1 MLPGVNWGRV
11 LLAAIAAGLF
21 GCADAPSQPARL
33 GLRLAPATLGTS
45 LSLQQH
51 LMVERQG
58 RVDELDAALEV
69 DAERLDMVG
78 LALGQRVLALH
89 YDGYSLQSWRHPLV
103 PEQLRG
109 EDVLEDLQLT
119 LWPIEVIEKALPAGW
134 SIAEND
140 RRRTLRLLDQPV
152 MVIDYSGEPRW
163 SGKIELTNLRYQ
175 YRLTIQSV
183 SSAP

>member
-1 MLPGVNWGRV
+1 MLPGVNWGRA
-11 LLAAIAAGLF
+11 LLAAIVAGLF

-33 GLRLAPATLGTS
+33 GLRLAPATLGRS

-51 LMVERQG
+51 LRIERPG
-58 RVDELDAALEV
+58 RIDELDAALEV

-78 LALGQRVLALH
+78 LALGQRILALH
-89 YDGYSLQSWRHPLV
+89 YDGSSLQSWRHPLV

-134 SIAEND
+134 SIAENG

-183 SSAP
+183 SSTP

>member
-1 MLPGVNWGRV
+1 MLPGVSWGWV
-11 LLAAIAAGLF
+11 LLAAIAVHSL
-21 GCADAPSQPARL
+21 GCAGAPAQPARL
-33 GLRLAPATLGTS
+33 GLKLAPATLGVS

-51 LMVERQG
+51 LSIERQG
-58 RVDELDAALEV
+58 RVDELDAALEI

-78 LALGQRVLALH
+78 LALGQRMLALH
-89 YDGYSLQSWRHPLV
+89 YDGRSLQSWRHPLV

-134 SIAEND
+134 SIAED
-140 RRRTLRLLDQPV
+140 GRRRTLRLLDQAV
-152 MVIDYSGEPRW
+152 LVIDYSGEPRW

-183 SSAP
+183 SSIP

>member
-1 MLPGVNWGRV
+1 MLAVHS
-11 LLAAIAAGLF
+11 F
-21 GCADAPSQPARL
+21 GCADAPAQPARL
-33 GLRLAPATLGTS
+33 GLKLAPATLGVS

-51 LMVERQG
+51 LRIERQG
-58 RVDELDAALEV
+58 RVDELDAALEI

-78 LALGQRVLALH
+78 LALGQRILALH
-89 YDGYSLQSWRHPLV
+89 FDGRSLQSWRHPLV

-134 SIAEND
+134 SIAED
-140 RRRTLRLLDQPV
+140 GRRRTLRLLDQPV
-152 MVIDYSGEPRW
+152 LVIDYSAEPRW

-183 SSAP
+183 SNTP

>member
-1 MLPGVNWGRV
+1 MLPGVSRGAT
-11 LLAAIAAGLF
+11 LLAAVAVGLL
-21 GCADAPSQPARL
+21 GCAGAAPQPARL

-58 RVDELDAALEV
+58 RIDELDAALEV
-69 DAERLDMVG
+69 DRERLDLVG
-78 LALGQRVLALH
+78 LALGQRILALH
-89 YDGYSLQSWRHPLV
+89 YDGRSLQSWRHPLV

-119 LWPIEVIEKALPAGW
+119 LWPIEVIKSALPAGW
-134 SIAEND
+134 SIEEND
-140 RRRTLRLLDQPV
+140 RRRTLRLLDQAV
-152 MVIDYSGEPRW
+152 LVIEYSGEPRW

-175 YRLTIQSV
+175 YRLRIQSV
-183 SSAP
+183 PSGP

>member
-1 MLPGVNWGRV
+1 
-11 LLAAIAAGLF
+11 
-21 GCADAPSQPARL
+21 
-33 GLRLAPATLGTS
+33 
-45 LSLQQH
+45 LQQH
-51 LMVERQG
+51 LRIERPG
-58 RVDELDAALEV
+58 RSDELDAALEV

-78 LALGQRVLALH
+78 LALGQRILALH

-119 LWPIEVIEKALPAGW
+119 LWPSRLSKKLCGW
-134 SIAEND
+134 LEYRENG

-183 SSAP
+183 SSSP

>member
-1 MLPGVNWGRV
+1 VTWGWALV
-11 LLAAIAAGLF
+11 AAIAGHLL
-21 GCADAPSQPARL
+21 GCAAAPAQPARL
-33 GLRLAPATLGTS
+33 GLKLAPATLGIS

-51 LMVERQG
+51 ISIERQG
-58 RVDELDAALEV
+58 RIDELDTALEI

-78 LALGQRVLALH
+78 LALGQRMLTLH
-89 YDGYSLQSWRHPLV
+89 FDGRSLQSWRHPLV

-134 SIAEND
+134 SIAED
-140 RRRTLRLLDQPV
+140 GRRRTLRLLDQPV
-152 MVIDYSGEPRW
+152 LVIDYSGEPRW
-163 SGKIELTNLRYQ
+163 SGKIELTNLRYR

-183 SSAP
+183 SSTP